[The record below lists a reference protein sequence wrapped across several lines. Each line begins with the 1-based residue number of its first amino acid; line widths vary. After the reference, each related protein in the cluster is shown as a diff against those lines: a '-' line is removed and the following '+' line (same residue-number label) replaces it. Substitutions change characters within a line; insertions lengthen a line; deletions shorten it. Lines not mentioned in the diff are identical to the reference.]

1 LLDFAL
7 FFLGA
12 VELVL
17 VLFVLG
23 FKSTILPF
31 ELLDLVLLLIVRI
44 DALYNRLDY
53 HKLALTSL
61 ETRLRFSTSYS
72 RP

>member
-23 FKSTILPF
+23 FKSTRLPF

-44 DALYNRLDY
+44 DAL
-53 HKLALTSL
+53 
-61 ETRLRFSTSYS
+61 
-72 RP
+72 

>member
-23 FKSTILPF
+23 FKSTRLPF

-44 DALYNRLDY
+44 DAIFGDTSEIFDIMFE
-53 HKLALTSL
+53 ALN
-61 ETRLRFSTSYS
+61 
-72 RP
+72 